1 MRNKFLNITLC
12 CAAIIFAQMFSSCGK
27 IDEVR
32 KKVSSL
38 ENRMT
43 ALEAQVNTLNENVKA
58 VSALLNAGTIN
69 KVEEKDG
76 VYTITL
82 SDGKTIRLDKG
93 SVGVANPP
101 VISVDDEGYWMVD
114 YQDGKG
120 KNYLKR
126 GEEKIKARG
135 EDGKTPVFGVDE
147 QGYWT
152 VSYDEGKNFKQIK
165 DASGNPVKALPSGEI
180 SDPYFKEVS
189 FKDNVFKLVLK
200 DGRSFTL
207 PVIADFLCKIEGAES
222 VVTFAYLQTKEFALT
237 MKGVSNIVVYAPEGW
252 KAAVEGGKLK
262 VTAPAK
268 LKSVVADTKT
278 DVSVLAVS
286 NSGYSAIA
294 KLKVELSDTPAPVE
308 PDNDLYTAYNSGKTI
323 SIAGVSYD
331 KSTYGEPKLITAAE
345 AETDIKGEIHKQSGV
360 FFLEQNANCVFDI
373 KTVAEISGKVILL
386 SRYADKPVTV
396 RPSANLKLEEGE
408 FVMKNLVF
416 DMAKIIGG
424 TNLMY
429 AFSNS
434 NATADMDRL
443 HIEDCRILN
452 VRKSLLYANDGAKGF
467 GEIVM
472 ENCKVQLVTGA
483 SENLVLFNLYKS
495 TVLEKYKK
503 ISFKNNVLFNSV
515 ASAFQLLSYDQN
527 QSQTGTSWELEM
539 SMENNILYNLPGKN
553 GLLKFYKLKSL
564 SFKNNVLWA
573 EQDADIASYCL
584 ILYSDGMAESVL
596 SVSDNIAFGLKK
608 PWTVAHGKSTI
619 KPNPN
624 VVEKL
629 TEDPFENFVKENGD
643 YKLKA
648 AYSAHG
654 PKQL

>member
-12 CAAIIFAQMFSSCGK
+12 CAAIAFAWGFSSCGK

-38 ENRMT
+38 ENRIT
-43 ALEAQVNTLNENVKA
+43 ALEKQLNTLNENVKS

-82 SDGKTIRLDKG
+82 SDGKTIKLDKG
-93 SVGVANPP
+93 SVGIANTPI
-101 VISVDDEGYWMVD
+101 ISVDDDGYWMVD

-120 KNYLKR
+120 KVYLKK
-126 GEEKIKARG
+126 GEEKLKARG

-152 VSYDEGKNFKQIK
+152 VSYDGGKNFKQIK
-165 DASGNPVKALPSGEI
+165 DVSGNPVKALPSGEI

-200 DGRSFTL
+200 DGRSLTL
-207 PVIADFLCKIEGAES
+207 PVIADFLCKIEGAEN
-222 VVTFAYLQTKEFALT
+222 VVTFAYLQKKEFALT
-237 MKGVSNIVVYAPEGW
+237 MKGVSNTIVYAPEGW
-252 KAAVEGGKLK
+252 TAAVEGEKLK

-268 LKSVVADTKT
+268 LKSVIADTKT

-286 NSGYSAIA
+286 GSGHSVIA
-294 KLKVELSDTPAPVE
+294 KLKVELTDAPAPPE
-308 PDNDLYTAYNSGKTI
+308 PENDLYALYNSGKTI

-331 KSTYGEPKLITAAE
+331 KSAYGEPKLITATE
-345 AETDIKGEIHKQSGV
+345 TETDIKALIHKQSGV
-360 FFLEQNANCVFDI
+360 FFLEQNDKCIFDI

-386 SRYADKPVTV
+386 SRYADKPVTI

-408 FVMKNLVF
+408 FVMKNLTF
-416 DMAKIIGG
+416 DMVKIVGG

-434 NATADMDRL
+434 NATADMGKL

-452 VRKSLLYANDGAKGF
+452 VKKPLLYANEGNKGF

-472 ENCKVQLVTGA
+472 ENCKVQIVTDA

-495 TVLEKYKK
+495 TVLERYKR
-503 ISFKNNVLFNSV
+503 ISFKNNVMFNSI
-515 ASAFQLLSYDQN
+515 ASAFQVLNYDQK
-527 QSQTGTSWELEM
+527 QSQTGTTWELEM
-539 SMENNILYNLPGKN
+539 SMENNILYNLPSKN

-564 SFKNNVLWA
+564 SFNNNVLWA
-573 EQDADIASYCL
+573 DQDADFASYCF
-584 ILYSDGMAESVL
+584 ILYADGMTEDAL
-596 SVSDNIAFGLKK
+596 CVSDNIAFGLKK
-608 PWTVAHGKSTI
+608 PWTLAHGNSKL
-619 KPNPN
+619 KANPN

-629 TEDPFENFVKENGD
+629 TEDPFENFTTESGE
-643 YKLKA
+643 YTLKA
-648 AYSAHG
+648 AYATHG
-654 PKQL
+654 PKRP